1 MKTATATTKETTFIS
16 PREMA
21 VRRGNTLMYV
31 YQQLWTGRVPGAQKV
46 GKTWRIPVA
55 AVAGKEAES
64 GSLK

>member
-1 MKTATATTKETTFIS
+1 MKTATKETTFIS

-55 AVAGKEAES
+55 SVADPKEAES